1 MFIDNHCHINSLS
14 KRDFLKTAEIKNFLF
29 VDVSIDYETSL
40 LSLEI
45 SSQNS
50 FVYSCLGFHPSKG
63 KFFKKE
69 ILNSYERFIQDNR
82 EKVIGIGEIG
92 LDYKAEIDSHS
103 QIEILSSFI
112 DLAKRFN
119 LPLMIHNRWRSDLIL
134 DILDSY
140 FTSYNRI
147 IFHCFSQDISFLEKV
162 LKKDGW
168 ISFSLSLLK
177 RKSLEEIL
185 KNVPL
190 ENLLLETDSPYI
202 FWEGRPSS
210 PLDIKKIYEFVSS
223 QKNINMERLT
233 SQICYNFKKIY
244 QRDV

>member
-14 KRDFLKTAEIKNFLF
+14 RRDFLKTLKAKNFLF

-50 FVYSCLGFHPSKG
+50 FVYSCLGFHPLKG
-63 KFFKKE
+63 EFFKKE
-69 ILNSYERFIQDNR
+69 ILNSYETLIRKNR

-92 LDYKAEIDSHS
+92 LDCKAKIDFHLQKEIF
-103 QIEILSSFI
+103 SSFI
-112 DLAKRFN
+112 DLAKRFD
-119 LPLMIHNRWRSDLIL
+119 LPLMIHNRWNSDLIL
-134 DILDSY
+134 DILDTY

-147 IFHCFSQDISFLEKV
+147 IFHCFSQNASFLERV

-168 ISFSLSLLK
+168 ISFSLNLLK
-177 RKSLEEIL
+177 RKDLKELL

-190 ENLLLETDSPYI
+190 KNLLLETDSPYM
-202 FWEGRPSS
+202 FCEGRPSS

-223 QKNINMERLT
+223 QKNINMEKLT
-233 SQICYNFKKIY
+233 SQICHNFKKVY
-244 QRDV
+244 QRNV